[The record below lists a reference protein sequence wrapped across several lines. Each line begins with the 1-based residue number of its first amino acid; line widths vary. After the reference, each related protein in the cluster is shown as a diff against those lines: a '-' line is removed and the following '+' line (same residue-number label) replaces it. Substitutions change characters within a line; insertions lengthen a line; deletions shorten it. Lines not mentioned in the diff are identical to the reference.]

1 MMSMKRIWIGVIG
14 LVVLAAAGWWWM
26 SQGSQAAGEMV
37 IETETVSEGEVRR
50 IVSASGAVRALVTV
64 EVGSQLSGQIEA
76 LYVDF
81 NDTVEA
87 GQVIA
92 QLNPETY
99 QTRIREAEA
108 NRATAA
114 ATLALQRANRLTAEA
129 NARSAQQEYDR
140 IQALFDRGIS
150 AQAALENALTAHE
163 AAQANLAVSD
173 AQIRNAQAVLAQR
186 DATLEGVQIDLERTT
201 IRAPING
208 IVVDRAVDEGQTVAA
223 SLSAP
228 TLFTI
233 AQDLGQVQIDAQV
246 DEADIGQIA
255 EGQPVSFTVDAYPG
269 LDLTGV
275 VDQIR
280 LAPQTLNNVVTY
292 TVVISA
298 ANPGQRLLPGMT
310 ANMDIIT
317 GERTDVLTV
326 PNSALRFRPS
336 PALESRTRPVEAGGA
351 GGGGRGGAGRGGP
364 GGGRGGNPMGQMADQ
379 LELTPDQVE
388 RAGAIFRQVF
398 GRMAA
403 AAQAGEA
410 PDREAAQAEIMRELQ
425 GVFTPEQMA
434 RYRDIQR
441 EARET
446 RSVTVWV
453 LEADGMLV
461 ERRIRVGIN
470 DTQQTEVVGG
480 ELEAGDAIITRA
492 REVRE

>member
-1 MMSMKRIWIGVIG
+1 MKRIWIGVIG

-26 SQGSQAAGEMV
+26 SRGADSAGEIV
-37 IETETVSEGEVRR
+37 IETHEVTQGEVRR
-50 IVSASGAVRALVTV
+50 IVAASGAVRALVTV
-64 EVGSQLSGQIEA
+64 EVGSQLSGQIES
-76 LYVDF
+76 LYADF

-99 QTRIREAEA
+99 ETRIREAEA

-140 IQALFDRGIS
+140 IRALFDRGIS
-150 AQAALENALTAHE
+150 AQAALDNALTAQE

-246 DEADIGQIA
+246 DEADIGQIS
-255 EGQPVSFTVDAYPG
+255 EGQPVSFTVDAYQG
-269 LDLTGV
+269 LELEGV
-275 VDQIR
+275 VEQIR

-298 ANPGQRLLPGMT
+298 TNPGQRLLPGMT

-336 PALESRTRPVEAGGA
+336 PALESRSQPVEAGGQR
-351 GGGGRGGAGRGGP
+351 GGRPGGGRGGP
-364 GGGRGGNPMGQMADQ
+364 GGGRNPMAQMAEQ
-379 LELTPDQVE
+379 LELTQDQQE

-403 AAQAGEA
+403 AAQSGET
-410 PDREAAQAEIMRELQ
+410 PDRAAAQAEITRELQ
-425 GVFTPEQMA
+425 AVFTPEQMT
-434 RYRDIQR
+434 RYREIQR
-441 EARET
+441 EMRET
-446 RSVTVWV
+446 RSVTLWV
-453 LEADGMLV
+453 LEDDGTLA
-461 ERRIRVGIN
+461 ERRVRVGIN

-480 ELEAGDAIITRA
+480 QLAAGEAVITRA

>member
-1 MMSMKRIWIGVIG
+1 MKRIWIGVAG
-14 LVVLAAAGWWWM
+14 LTVLVLAGWWWM
-26 SQGSQAAGEMV
+26 SQGADASGEMV
-37 IETETVSEGEVRR
+37 IETEIVGQGEVRR

-64 EVGSQLSGQIEA
+64 EVGSQLSGQIEN
-76 LYVDF
+76 LYADF

-99 QTRIREAEA
+99 ETRIREAEA

-129 NARSAQQEYDR
+129 NARSARQEYDR
-140 IQALFDRGIS
+140 IQQLFDRGIS
-150 AQAALENALTAHE
+150 AQSALDSALTAHE
-163 AAQANLAVSD
+163 AAQASLAVSD

-208 IVVDRAVDEGQTVAA
+208 IVVDRAVDQGQTVAA

-246 DEADIGQIA
+246 DEADIGQIS
-255 EGQPVSFTVDAYPG
+255 EGQRVTFTVDAYQG
-269 LDLTGV
+269 LELTGV
-275 VDQIR
+275 VEQIR

-298 ANPGQRLLPGMT
+298 TNPGQRLLPGMT

-336 PALESRTRPVEAGGA
+336 PVLESRSQPVESGA
-351 GGGGRGGAGRGGP
+351 PGGGRPGR
-364 GGGRGGNPMGQMADQ
+364 GGGRGGNPMAQMAEQ
-379 LELTPDQVE
+379 LELTPDQQE

-403 AAQAGEA
+403 AAQAGET
-410 PDREAAQAEIMRELQ
+410 PDRAAAQAEITRELQ
-425 GVFTPEQMA
+425 GVFTPDQMT
-434 RYRDIQR
+434 RYREIQR
-441 EARET
+441 EMRET
-446 RSVTVWV
+446 RSVTLWV
-453 LEADGMLV
+453 LEADGTLA
-461 ERRIRVGIN
+461 ERRVRVGIN
-470 DTQQTEVVGG
+470 DTQKTEVVGG
-480 ELEAGDAIITRA
+480 QLEAGEAVITRA

>member
-1 MMSMKRIWIGVIG
+1 MSTKRIVIGVAG
-14 LVVLAAAGWWWM
+14 LLVLAAAGWWWM
-26 SQGSQAAGEMV
+26 SRGGDATGEVV
-37 IETETVSEGEVRR
+37 IETETVAAGEVRR

-64 EVGSQLSGQIEA
+64 EVGSQLSGQIES
-76 LYVDF
+76 LFVDF

-87 GQVIA
+87 GQIIA

-99 QTRIREAEA
+99 ETRIREAEA

-114 ATLALQRANRLTAEA
+114 ANLSLQRANRLTAEA
-129 NARSAQQEYDR
+129 NARSARQEYDR

-150 AQAALENALTAHE
+150 AQSALDNALTAHE
-163 AAQANLAVSD
+163 AAQASLAVSD

-186 DATLEGVQIDLERTT
+186 DATMEGVQIDLERTT

-208 IVVDRAVDEGQTVAA
+208 IVVDRAVDQGQTVAA

-255 EGQPVSFTVDAYPG
+255 ESQPVAFTVDAYPG
-269 LDLTGV
+269 LELTGV

-317 GERTDVLTV
+317 GERSGVLTV

-336 PALESRTRPVEAGGA
+336 PALESRARPVEDGTGG
-351 GGGGRGGAGRGGP
+351 GRGGP
-364 GGGRGGNPMGQMADQ
+364 GGGRRGGNPMAQMAER
-379 LELTPDQVE
+379 LELTPDQQE
-388 RAGAIFRQVF
+388 QAGAIFRQVF

-403 AAQAGEA
+403 AAQAGETS
-410 PDREAAQAEIMRELQ
+410 DREAAQAEITRELQ
-425 GVFTPEQMA
+425 AVFTPEQMTA
-434 RYRDIQR
+434 YRDMQR
-441 EARET
+441 EMRET
-446 RSVTVWV
+446 RSATIWV
-453 LEADGMLV
+453 LEDDGALV
-461 ERRIRVGIN
+461 ERRVRVGIN
-470 DTQQTEVVGG
+470 DTQKTEVVGG
-480 ELEAGDAIITRA
+480 QLEAGDAVITRA

>member
-1 MMSMKRIWIGVIG
+1 MKRIWIGVVG
-14 LVVLAAAGWWWM
+14 LLVLAAAGWWWM
-26 SQGSQAAGEMV
+26 SRGADNAGEIV
-37 IETETVSEGEVRR
+37 IETHDVAPGEVRR
-50 IVSASGAVRALVTV
+50 IVAASGAVRALVTV
-64 EVGSQLSGQIEA
+64 EVGSQLSGQIES

-81 NDTVEA
+81 NDSVEA

-99 QTRIREAEA
+99 ETRIREAEA

-140 IQALFDRGIS
+140 VRALFDRGIS
-150 AQAALENALTAHE
+150 AQAALDNALTAQE

-208 IVVDRAVDEGQTVAA
+208 IVVDRAVDQGQTVAA

-255 EGQPVSFTVDAYPG
+255 EGQPVSFTVDAYQG
-269 LDLTGV
+269 LALEGV
-275 VDQIR
+275 VEQIR

-298 ANPGQRLLPGMT
+298 TNPGQRLLPGMT

-317 GERTDVLTV
+317 GERTGVLTV

-336 PALESRTRPVEAGGA
+336 PSLESRSQPVEAGGP
-351 GGGGRGGAGRGGP
+351 GGGRPGGGRGGP
-364 GGGRGGNPMGQMADQ
+364 GGGRNPMAQMAEQ
-379 LELTPDQVE
+379 LDLTPDQQE

-403 AAQAGEA
+403 AAQSGET
-410 PDREAAQAEIMRELQ
+410 PDRAAAQAEIARELQ
-425 GVFTPEQMA
+425 AVLTPEQMT
-434 RYRDIQR
+434 RYRELQR
-441 EARET
+441 EMRET
-446 RSVTVWV
+446 RAVTLWV
-453 LEADGMLV
+453 LEADGTLA
-461 ERRIRVGIN
+461 ERRVRVGIN
-470 DTQQTEVVGG
+470 DTQQTEIVGG
-480 ELEAGDAIITRA
+480 ELEAGEAVITRA

>member
-1 MMSMKRIWIGVIG
+1 MSAKRIWIGAAG
-14 LVVLAAAGWWWM
+14 LLVLVAAGWWWM
-26 SQGSQAAGEMV
+26 SRGGDAAGEVV
-37 IETETVSEGEVRR
+37 IETETVAEGEVRR

-64 EVGSQLSGQIEA
+64 EVGSQLSGQIES
-76 LYVDF
+76 LFVDF

-87 GQVIA
+87 GQIIA

-99 QTRIREAEA
+99 ETRIREAEA

-114 ATLALQRANRLTAEA
+114 ANLSLQRANRLTAEA
-129 NARSAQQEYDR
+129 NARSARQEYDR

-150 AQAALENALTAHE
+150 AQSALDNVLTAHE

-255 EGQPVSFTVDAYPG
+255 EGQPVAFTVDAYPG
-269 LDLTGV
+269 LELTGV

-280 LAPQTLNNVVTY
+280 LAPQTLSNVVTY

-317 GERTDVLTV
+317 GERSGVLTV

-336 PALESRTRPVEAGGA
+336 PALESRAEAAENGA
-351 GGGGRGGAGRGGP
+351 RGGRGGP
-364 GGGRGGNPMGQMADQ
+364 GGGRRGNPIGQMAER
-379 LELTPDQVE
+379 LELTPDQQE
-388 RAGAIFRQVF
+388 RAGAVFRQVF

-403 AAQAGEA
+403 AAQSGET
-410 PDREAAQAEIMRELQ
+410 PDRQAAQAEIDRELQ
-425 GVFTPEQMA
+425 GIFTPEQMSA
-434 RYRDIQR
+434 YREMQR
-441 EARET
+441 EMRET
-446 RSVTVWV
+446 RSVTIWV
-453 LEADGMLV
+453 LEDDGRLV

-480 ELEAGDAIITRA
+480 DLAAGDAVITRA

>member
-1 MMSMKRIWIGVIG
+1 MKRIWMAVAG

-26 SQGSQAAGEMV
+26 SQGDQASGEVV

-129 NARSAQQEYDR
+129 NARSARQEYER

-150 AQAALENALTAHE
+150 AQSSLDTALTGHE

-173 AQIRNAQAVLAQR
+173 AQIRNAQAVLEQR
-186 DATLEGVQIDLERTT
+186 EATLEGVQIDLERTT

-255 EGQPVSFTVDAYPG
+255 EGQPVTFTVDAYQG
-269 LDLTGV
+269 LELTGV

-280 LAPQTLNNVVTY
+280 LAPQILNNVVTY
-292 TVVISA
+292 TVVVSA

-317 GERTDVLTV
+317 GERTGVLTV
-326 PNSALRFRPS
+326 PNSSLRFRPS
-336 PALESRTRPVEAGGA
+336 PALEGRTRPVETGA
-351 GGGGRGGAGRGGP
+351 GGGSGGRGGP
-364 GGGRGGNPMGQMADQ
+364 GGGRGGNPMAQMAERLD
-379 LELTPDQVE
+379 LTPDQTE
-388 RAGAIFRQVF
+388 RAGTIFRSVF

-403 AAQAGEA
+403 QAQSGGSF
-410 PDREAAQAEIMRELQ
+410 DREAAQAEITRELQ

-441 EARET
+441 EMRET
-446 RSVTVWV
+446 RSVTIWV
-453 LEADGMLV
+453 LEDDGTLA

-470 DTQQTEVVGG
+470 DTQKTEVVGG
-480 ELEAGDAIITRA
+480 QLEAGEAIITRA